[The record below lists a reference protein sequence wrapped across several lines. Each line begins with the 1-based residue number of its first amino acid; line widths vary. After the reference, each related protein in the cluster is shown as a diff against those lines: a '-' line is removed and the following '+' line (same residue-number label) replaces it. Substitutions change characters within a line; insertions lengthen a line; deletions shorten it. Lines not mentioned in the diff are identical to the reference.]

1 MQHTISALVMACG
14 VACAGGLAQGASG
27 QWPPDSLEN
36 LQVLPE
42 STSVREIVGIMRGI
56 ATGLGVRCIHC
67 HVGDDPNDLASTNFV
82 SDEKIEKRKAREML
96 RMVQRINGEL
106 LAAVPERSDPPV
118 EVRCA
123 TCHHGVTKPL
133 AIQDI
138 LVEKVLS
145 QGVDSAIAEYER
157 LREAYY
163 GSYSYDFRNFVLAN
177 VAEEIARRTP
187 DAALRILEYNAERFP
202 ESTQTFMMLAQV
214 RQMQGNTEGAIAAVQ
229 RLLELDPDNT
239 FFQRMLERLRREP

>member
-14 VACAGGLAQGASG
+14 VICAGGLVHSASA

-42 STSVREIVGIMRGI
+42 STSVREIVGIMRGV
-56 ATGLGVRCIHC
+56 AGGLGVRCTYC
-67 HVGDDPNDLASTNFV
+67 HVGDDPNDLASTDFV
-82 SDEKIEKRKAREML
+82 SDEKIEKRKAREMF
-96 RMVQRINGEL
+96 RMVQRINGEH

-118 EVRCA
+118 VVQCA
-123 TCHHGVTKPL
+123 TCHHGVTKPR

-138 LVEKVLS
+138 LLEKVVS

-157 LREAYY
+157 LREEYY

-177 VAEEIARRTP
+177 VAEDIARRDP

-202 ESTQTFMMLAQV
+202 ESIQTFMMLAQV
-214 RQMQGNTEGAIAAVQ
+214 RQMQGNTEGAITALE
-229 RLLELDPDNT
+229 RLLELDPENT
-239 FFQRMLERLRREP
+239 FFRQMLERLKRE